1 MITKISGELLALGD
15 DRVTLA
21 NPPFEYEISI
31 PEFTRR
37 QLQGL
42 IGEVISLHTIH
53 YIEGNAAQGSR
64 LTPKLVGFLTT
75 AERDFFELFCS
86 VDGVGVK
93 KALRAMTRPV
103 QDTAVLIEQQDAKG
117 LSSLPGVG
125 PATAEKIIATLR
137 RKMPRFALLVRREE
151 PSIQTQKSGVVEET
165 YQALLVLGHTE
176 SDARR
181 LIEQA
186 ASGGKKF
193 KDSEAMIHAIY
204 QRQTGQA
211 E

>member
-1 MITKISGELLALGD
+1 LITKISGQLLALSND
-15 DRVTLA
+15 SVTLA
-21 NPPFEYEISI
+21 VAPFEYEIAI

-37 QLQGL
+37 QLQGK
-42 IGEVISLHTIH
+42 IGDTISLHTIH

-64 LTPKLVGFLTT
+64 LTPKLVGFLST

-93 KALRAMTRPV
+93 KALRAMTKPV

-137 RKMPRFALLVRREE
+137 RKMPRFALLVRQLPPGVE
-151 PSIQTQKSGVVEET
+151 PQTTGVVDET
-165 YQALLVLGHTE
+165 YQALMVLGHSE
-176 SDARR
+176 SDAKR

-186 ASGGKKF
+186 LVGGKKF

-204 QRQTGQA
+204 QRQTGQSD
-211 E
+211 